1 MGNDLLGR
9 SQVQGPAAQFTSHW
23 RQRALGVAVL
33 PWCLAGWRNEGA
45 FIPATPNRPP
55 SSIRL
60 LWLLLPLITAP
71 FRPKP
76 IAARHAGV
84 SSFFFPHRHHQE
96 ASNPSDTG
104 DIGRRRRFI
113 KKVGGPSCGQPID
126 AATLTRCLP
135 RVPRLLSGVRMPPRW
150 CPIRRRLWSLGRV
163 SGSRQ
168 EEAQHW
174 PKGACVEGLLEMVI
188 EIPDQVSQ
196 HGGSCWCWNHFLAAG
211 VPVQTDLGRMRCLCH
226 PSASRRCEARGHGEH
241 HTFARRSPR
250 RRLERHE
257 EDGTHC
263 GLRDGLVPPALQ
275 KAISPCQDVGVDSM
289 SPCAPVSQPNP
300 HDSANAPSHDGRH
313 SCRGGDIGCQRRRCH
328 RRCRRALDMS

>member
-1 MGNDLLGR
+1 MLA
-9 SQVQGPAAQFTSHW
+9 SQV
-23 RQRALGVAVL
+23 
-33 PWCLAGWRNEGA
+33 
-45 FIPATPNRPP
+45 
-55 SSIRL
+55 SSSRTDIIR
-60 LWLLLPLITAP
+60 
-71 FRPKP
+71 KP
-76 IAARHAGV
+76 RI
-84 SSFFFPHRHHQE
+84 Q

-104 DIGRRRRFI
+104 DIGRRRRLI

-211 VPVQTDLGRMRCLCH
+211 VPVQTDLGRVRCLCH

-241 HTFARRSPR
+241 HTFCKTKPSKTPRAPR
-250 RRLERHE
+250 RRRH
-257 EDGTHC
+257 T
-263 GLRDGLVPPALQ
+263 LWIA
-275 KAISPCQDVGVDSM
+275 
-289 SPCAPVSQPNP
+289 
-300 HDSANAPSHDGRH
+300 
-313 SCRGGDIGCQRRRCH
+313 
-328 RRCRRALDMS
+328 